1 VQLANAPL
9 LVLIIALD
17 GLDGYVARRRGET
30 SVFGSMFDIAADRVV
45 ENVLWIVLG
54 NLGLLP
60 IWVAIV
66 FIVRGAI
73 VDTIRHAAVARG
85 ESAYGMMHSSLGQM
99 LVAGRFMRGLYG
111 AVKAATFAWALLV
124 QPWPQLDPE
133 GWAAWSA
140 TAQAVTVALVIAS
153 VTLCLLRGLPVVLE
167 FLIDQKV
174 LSRPRL
180 TWGA

>member
-1 VQLANAPL
+1 
-9 LVLIIALD
+9 
-17 GLDGYVARRRGET
+17 
-30 SVFGSMFDIAADRVV
+30 
-45 ENVLWIVLG
+45 
-54 NLGLLP
+54 
-60 IWVAIV
+60 
-66 FIVRGAI
+66 
-73 VDTIRHAAVARG
+73 
-85 ESAYGMMHSSLGQM
+85 
-99 LVAGRFMRGLYG
+99 MRGLYG

-124 QPWPQLDPE
+124 QPWPQLDPA

-140 TAQAVTVALVIAS
+140 TAQAVTMALVIAS